1 LALGQLEKT
10 RKTDLVQTARKLT
23 EEEWNEVI
31 TDQSGYTL
39 ATMPDTSIKD
49 VNNELQQN
57 SDN

>member
-1 LALGQLEKT
+1 M
-10 RKTDLVQTARKLT
+10 T
-23 EEEWNEVI
+23 EEEWYEVI
-31 TDQSGYTL
+31 TARSGYTL